1 MMDVD
6 TIRSLADAQASYASE
21 AYRWLHRHPELSYQ
35 EVETA
40 RYVADQLRSLDLE
53 PRIGVGRPG
62 EHGVVA
68 VLGADRPGPAVALR
82 ADMDA
87 LPLEEATD
95 LPWRSQR
102 PGVMHACGHDAHTAI
117 LLATAAALRH
127 VERDHPRS
135 SGGPVVLLF
144 QPAEEQEPGGAL
156 GMIEAGVL
164 DSPPVAAI
172 FGLHQ
177 SPLLDTGMIGLAAGA
192 RSAAADDFTL
202 TIRGRGGHAAWPHR
216 TVDPVVVTAHVVTAL
231 QTVVSRQAP
240 PTNAAVVTVA
250 TIHGGTK
257 DNIIPDEVV
266 MTGTVRTLSPEL
278 RAAMPQR
285 IEALAQ
291 GVAGGF
297 GAQATLDYA
306 RGYPVLV
313 NDAAM
318 TDLAARAA
326 TRTLGE
332 EQVVTA
338 EPVLGAEDFA
348 YFLEQRPGCFASLGV
363 GLPSTPLDER
373 PTGHSARFRLDEAAL
388 PVGVA
393 YYLAI
398 LDEWARSSPPG
409 PRSTAE
415 R

>member
-6 TIRSLADAQASYASE
+6 TIRALADAQAGYASA
-21 AYRWLHRHPELSYQ
+21 AYRWLHRHPELSFQ

-117 LLATAAALRH
+117 LLATAAALRR

-164 DSPPVAAI
+164 DSPPVEAI

-177 SPLLDTGMIGLAAGA
+177 SPLLDTGTIGLAVGA

-216 TVDPVVVTAHVVTAL
+216 TVDPVVVAAHVVTAL
-231 QTVVSRQAP
+231 QTVVSRQTP
-240 PTNAAVVTVA
+240 PTKAAVVTVA

-278 RAAMPQR
+278 RTAMPQR
-285 IEALAQ
+285 VEALVQ

-297 GAQATLDYA
+297 GAEATLDYTW
-306 RGYPVLV
+306 GYPVLV

-318 TDLAARAA
+318 TTLAERAA

-363 GLPSTPLDER
+363 GVPSTPLDER

-398 LDEWARSSPPG
+398 LDEWARSSPSDS
-409 PRSTAE
+409 RSIAA

>member
-1 MMDVD
+1 MDVD
-6 TIRSLADAQASYASE
+6 TIRALADAQAGYASE

-40 RYVADQLRSLDLE
+40 RYVANQLRSLDLE

-87 LPLEEATD
+87 LPLDEATD
-95 LPWRSQR
+95 LPWRSQH

-117 LLATAAALRH
+117 LLATAAALRR

-156 GMIEAGVL
+156 GMIEAGAL
-164 DSPPVAAI
+164 DNPPVAAI

-177 SPLLDTGMIGLAAGA
+177 SPLLDTGMLGLAVGA

-216 TVDPVVVTAHVVTAL
+216 TVDPVIVAAHVVTAL

-266 MTGTVRTLSPEL
+266 LTGTVRTLSPEL

-306 RGYPVLV
+306 WGYPVLV

-318 TDLAARAA
+318 TALAQRAA
-326 TRTLGE
+326 TRTLGAG
-332 EQVVTA
+332 QVVTA

-363 GLPSTPLDER
+363 GVPSTPLDER
-373 PTGHSARFRLDEAAL
+373 PISHSARFRLDEAAL

-398 LDEWARSSPPG
+398 LDEWTRTSPPG
-409 PRSTAE
+409 PLSSAE

>member
-1 MMDVD
+1 MDVD
-6 TIRSLADAQASYASE
+6 TIRALADAQTDYASK

-53 PRIGVGRPG
+53 PQIGVGRPG

-68 VLGADRPGPAVALR
+68 VLGAERPGPAVALR

-117 LLATAAALRH
+117 LLATAAALRC
-127 VERDHPRS
+127 VERNHPRS

-156 GMIEAGVL
+156 GMIEAGAL

-177 SPLLDTGMIGLAAGA
+177 SPLLDTGTIGLAAGA

-202 TIRGRGGHAAWPHR
+202 TIHGRGGHAAWPHR
-216 TVDPVVVTAHVVTAL
+216 AVDPVVVAAHVVTAL

-266 MTGTVRTLSPEL
+266 MTGTVRTLAPEL

-285 IEALAQ
+285 IDSLAQ

-297 GAQATLDYA
+297 GAEATLDYA
-306 RGYPVLV
+306 WGYPVLV
-313 NDAAM
+313 NDAEM
-318 TDLAARAA
+318 TTLARRAA
-326 TRTLGE
+326 TRVLGA
-332 EQVVTA
+332 EQVVKA

-363 GLPSTPLDER
+363 GVPSIPLDER
-373 PTGHSARFRLDEAAL
+373 PTGHSARFRLDETAL
-388 PVGVA
+388 PIGVA
-393 YYLAI
+393 YYLAL
-398 LDEWARSSPPG
+398 LDEWTRTQRA
-409 PRSTAE
+409 AA
-415 R
+415 

>member
-6 TIRSLADAQASYASE
+6 TIRSLADAQAGYASE

-40 RYVADQLRSLDLE
+40 RYVADQLRSLDLA

-62 EHGVVA
+62 EHGIVA

-117 LLATAAALRH
+117 LLATAAALRC

-156 GMIEAGVL
+156 GMIEARAL

-177 SPLLDTGMIGLAAGA
+177 SPLLDTGTVGLAAGA

-216 TVDPVVVTAHVVTAL
+216 TVDPVVVAAHVVTAL

-257 DNIIPDEVV
+257 ENIIPDEVV

-297 GAQATLDYA
+297 GAEATLDYA
-306 RGYPVLV
+306 WGYPVLV

-318 TDLAARAA
+318 TALAERAA

-332 EQVVTA
+332 AQVVTA

-363 GLPSTPLDER
+363 GVPSTPLDER
-373 PTGHSARFRLDEAAL
+373 PTGHSARFQLDEAAL

-398 LDEWARSSPPG
+398 LDEWWRSSPPG
-409 PRSTAE
+409 PLSE
-415 R
+415 GF